1 MYLTKDLKIIYI
13 SSRLISNTFA
23 LTNPRINQESPYQ
36 YRQLLEIYN
45 YLNKLYSNPNK
56 LQNTYRDFRK
66 LILYPS
72 YIFQEFYARF
82 LRLSIEGNITKQL
95 KQELNE
101 KLLAKLQE
109 LVYVYYN
116 NPFIDIICFTQ
127 FYTINDQ

>member
-13 SSRLISNTFA
+13 SSRLIGNTLT

-36 YRQLLEIYN
+36 YRQLSEIYD

-56 LQNTYRDFRK
+56 LQNTYRNFGK
-66 LILYPS
+66 LILRPS
-72 YIFQEFYARF
+72 YMFQEFYTRF
-82 LRLSIEGNITKQL
+82 LRLFIEGNITKQL

-109 LVYVYYN
+109 LVHIYYN
-116 NPFIDIICFTQ
+116 NPSINIIRFTQ